1 MNQRIYYSKEAELQA
16 QREKNAV
23 IALFLSLGLGIGAV
37 LALLFAPRSGEEI
50 RKDLASTLEDSLDS
64 GVETSK
70 KALSRVEKD
79 LKDLREWVED
89 RLDR

>member
-1 MNQRIYYSKEAELQA
+1 MNQRIYYSKDAELQA
-16 QREKNAV
+16 QREKIAV

-50 RKDLASTLEDSLDS
+50 RKDLASTLEDGLDS

>member
-16 QREKNAV
+16 QREKIAV

>member
-16 QREKNAV
+16 QREKIAV

-50 RKDLASTLEDSLDS
+50 RKDLASTLEDGLDS